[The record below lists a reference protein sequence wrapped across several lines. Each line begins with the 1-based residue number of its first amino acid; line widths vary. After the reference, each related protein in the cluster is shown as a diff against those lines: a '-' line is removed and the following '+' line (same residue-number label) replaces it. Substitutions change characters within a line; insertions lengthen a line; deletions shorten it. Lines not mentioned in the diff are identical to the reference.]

1 MSVAKVIELT
11 ADSSKGFEDALRN
24 GIAKAGETLQG
35 IRAAWIANQEV
46 LIEDGKVKTYRVHM
60 RVTFVLND

>member
-11 ADSSKGFEDALRN
+11 ADSSKGFEDAIRN
-24 GIAKAGETLQG
+24 GISKAGETLQG